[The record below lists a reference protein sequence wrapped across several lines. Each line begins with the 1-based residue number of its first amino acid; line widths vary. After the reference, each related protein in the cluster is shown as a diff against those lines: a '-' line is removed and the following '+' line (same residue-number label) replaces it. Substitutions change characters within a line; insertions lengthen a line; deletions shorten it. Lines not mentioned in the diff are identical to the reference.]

1 MIRDEN
7 NILGELVY
15 LTNIQLWK
23 ILNVGILH
31 EIGVTVTLDSQIR
44 TFWSYGP
51 HVRDDVLEVPKLHVY
66 ILVRWSLGLTIEF
79 T

>member
-1 MIRDEN
+1 MIRGEN

-31 EIGVTVTLDSQIR
+31 EIGVTSNA
-44 TFWSYGP
+44 
-51 HVRDDVLEVPKLHVY
+51 
-66 ILVRWSLGLTIEF
+66 
-79 T
+79 